1 MSLFETGPVVMTIGV
16 RDIMSSGESASE
28 AIRNC
33 LERHCKGDWGD
44 LCEDDKAMNNE
55 SLEAEKSGEWTDRLF
70 SSYETDFGKIYIITE
85 CDRSATTILTPGEYR
100 G

>member
-16 RDIMSSGESASE
+16 RDIMSNGESAAE
-28 AIRNC
+28 AVRNC

-44 LCEDDKAMNNE
+44 LCEDDKAMNDE
-55 SLEAEKSGEWTDRLF
+55 SLEAEKTGEWTDRLF

-85 CDRSATTILTPGEYR
+85 YDRSVTTILTPEEY
-100 G
+100 